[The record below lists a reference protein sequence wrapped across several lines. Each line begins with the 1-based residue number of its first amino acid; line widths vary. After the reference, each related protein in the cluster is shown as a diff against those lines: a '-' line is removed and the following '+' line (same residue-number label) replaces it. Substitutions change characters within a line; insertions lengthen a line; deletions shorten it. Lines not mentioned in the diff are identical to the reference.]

1 MYGRFHR
8 GKKRGNLSILSQTLK
23 EIAKDEDLKK
33 EPPKVQQVSVDAKQ
47 TKPKPSKRE
56 VGIEGNGIIEKQIQK
71 KGPTFI
77 NFKTLLTS

>member
-8 GKKRGNLSILSQTLK
+8 GKKRTNISILSQTLK

-33 EPPKVQQVSVDAKQ
+33 EPPKVQQVSVDPKQ
-47 TKPKPSKRE
+47 TKPKASKRE

>member
-8 GKKRGNLSILSQTLK
+8 AKKRTNISILSQTLK

-33 EPPKVQQVSVDAKQ
+33 EPPKVQQISVDPKQ

-71 KGPTFI
+71 KGLTFI

>member
-8 GKKRGNLSILSQTLK
+8 GKKRSNISILSQTLK

-33 EPPKVQQVSVDAKQ
+33 EPPKAQQVSVDPKQ

-56 VGIEGNGIIEKQIQK
+56 VGIEGIIEKQIQK